1 MSNNGNGKGIGVS
14 SPPNYLHNYRCRA
27 CGRLLFR
34 AILPA
39 GAEVEIRCTRNSCHS
54 MNVFMLPVLQL
65 ENIACN
71 PVDVVLE

>member
-1 MSNNGNGKGIGVS
+1 MTSGNGKPKPI
-14 SPPNYLHNYRCRA
+14 LMHDYRCRT

-54 MNVFMLPVLQL
+54 MNVFILPVLQL
-65 ENIACN
+65 EPIETIIE
-71 PVDVVLE
+71 VGV